1 MAEVTVQRDGDG
13 FEATNERGAAVRIG
27 SSDQDGVFTPVEL
40 LLAALGGCELV
51 SVEPL
56 TAKRGHRLARLTA
69 KVRADKIAT
78 SRLGDITITYDV
90 ELPEGDAK
98 AAEVFEAVAR
108 RVHASYCTVGNALKE
123 PMKVEQVLPERD

>member
-1 MAEVTVQRDGDG
+1 MTAVNVRRTEDG
-13 FEATNERGAAVRIG
+13 FEATNDRGARVAIG
-27 SSDQDGVFTPVEL
+27 SPDEEGVFS

-56 TAKRGHRLARLTA
+56 TAKRGHRLVRLAAT
-69 KVRADKIAT
+69 VRADKIAT
-78 SRLGDITITYDV
+78 STLGTITIEYDV

-108 RVHASYCTVGNALKE
+108 RVNERYCTVGNALKE
-123 PMKVEQVLPERD
+123 PMKVEQLLPAAP